1 MSQPIAIALEALA
14 LAKECGGELDLDFYA
29 RTHQELSNL
38 IETVRSHDRNIMS
51 AEASPTGA
59 DYEHLMQLL
68 GLRAEAVTDAPS
80 IAEKEGA

>member
-1 MSQPIAIALEALA
+1 MSQPIAAAPEALA
-14 LAKECGGELDLDFYA
+14 LAKDCGGELDLDFYA
-29 RTHQELSNL
+29 RTHQELSNV
-38 IETVRSHDRNIMS
+38 IEAVRSHDRNLMS

-68 GLRAEAVTDAPS
+68 GLRAEAVSTAPP

>member
-1 MSQPIAIALEALA
+1 MSQPIATALEALA

-29 RTHQELSNL
+29 RTHQDLSNVMEAL
-38 IETVRSHDRNIMS
+38 RGHDRNLMS
-51 AEASPTGA
+51 TEASPTGA

-68 GLRAEAVTDAPS
+68 GLRAEAVSTAPS